1 MKTILLAMAAL
12 CAAFYAEAAPADRAM
27 RRAVAEIRA
36 EIDRSEAV
44 ARESQSLEELNDAA
58 REEVIRELKLSARQ
72 RREFEPL
79 YKAYR
84 EALGRAVREVP
95 DPAVSD
101 EEAQRTALKRRLE
114 NIASVAEVKRDYVD
128 RFAEVLTA
136 EQIRRLYNAE
146 GQIGTNIKRAAG
158 ERRTEVP
165 RILSGSG
172 RCVTQDWGPAGDYT
186 AIETG
191 AFFHVVISPS
201 ATTIT
206 VTADDNVIDFLRL
219 DRSGGRLAFRLSLS
233 SSRTRRIENLSISV
247 VIPVSASLREIR
259 VDSYAGLES
268 RMPLRGRNLS
278 IAMSAYGSVKADL
291 VDAGETQLQ
300 VSSYGRFEGQI
311 SCAGAR
317 LLVASYGKLKGA
329 LTCSGTASVTVGSYG
344 TFDGNLRAAQA
355 QLSVSSGGKFTGE
368 VRADAAS
375 VEVASYARVDGPIR
389 AEVLKALVNSSGSLR
404 SDFVGRRCEASVGA
418 YGKLTLTGSA
428 EVEEVAL
435 QLSSQGSFSAPE
447 LRVKRYD
454 IQAGAYTQA
463 DVWCSE
469 LLKIEAAPSA
479 QVTYDGPC
487 RLEMPSR
494 NVRRR

>member
-317 LLVASYGKLKGA
+317 LLVASYG
-329 LTCSGTASVTVGSYG
+329 

-469 LLKIEAAPSA
+469 LLKIEAASSA